1 MPLMTPVARISA
13 AIEILDAVMDGE
25 SAERV
30 LTSWARGHRYAGSKD
45 RAAIRDHV
53 FDALR
58 CLRSYSWLGGAGGRT
73 SDAADGPRP
82 TGRKLMIGMLRDAG
96 VDLDTMFLEARFAPA
111 PLSEDEMDLP
121 ELAQAPRAVRLDC
134 PDWVLPLYDAVLGDD
149 TDAVL
154 NTSRRRASVFLRV
167 NTGKAS
173 LAEAQQA
180 LLADSIETE
189 SHPLSP
195 TALKVTVGARGV
207 ARSQAYLT
215 GLVELQDAGS
225 QAIIDALPLK
235 DGMTVL
241 DYCAGGGGKAL
252 AMAALA
258 DMNVT
263 AHDIDPARMQDIAPR
278 ASRAGAKITTA
289 RLADLDASYDL
300 VLCDAPCSG
309 SGSWARAPQAKW
321 LLQDSRLESLTN
333 LQAQILDDV
342 SPRVAVGGVLAY
354 ATCSLFDAENKAQT
368 AAFVARHPEFN
379 LQSDRLITPLEGGD
393 GFYVAVLIKTA

>member
-1 MPLMTPVARISA
+1 MTPVARISA

-58 CLRSYSWLGGAGGRT
+58 CLRSYAWLGGAGGRIG
-73 SDAADGPRP
+73 DCEDGPRP
-82 TGRKLMIGMLRDAG
+82 TGRQLMIGMLRDAD

-111 PLSEDEMDLP
+111 PLTEDEMDLP
-121 ELAQAPRAVRLDC
+121 DLDDAPRAVRLDC
-134 PDWVLPLYDAVLGDD
+134 PDWILPLYDEVLEDD
-149 TDAVL
+149 ADAVL
-154 NTSRRRASVFLRV
+154 NASRSRAPVFLRV

-173 LAEAQQA
+173 LVEAQEA
-180 LLADSIETE
+180 LLADNIETE
-189 SHPLSP
+189 PHPLSP

-235 DGMTVL
+235 DGLRVL

-252 AMAALA
+252 AMAART
-258 DMNVT
+258 DMDVT

-278 ASRAGAKITTA
+278 ASRAGVEIATV
-289 RLADLDASYDL
+289 RLADLAESYDL

-321 LLQDSRLESLTN
+321 TLQDTRLDTLTN

-342 SPRVAVGGVLAY
+342 VPRVAVGGILAY
-354 ATCSLFDAENKAQT
+354 ATCSVFDAENKVQIIK
-368 AAFVARHPEFN
+368 FLERHPEFE

-393 GFYVAVLIKTA
+393 GFYVAVLTKAA

>member
-1 MPLMTPVARISA
+1 MTPVARISA

-58 CLRSYSWLGGAGGRT
+58 CLRSYAWLGGAGGRT
-73 SDAADGPRP
+73 GDTEEGPRP
-82 TGRKLMIGMLRDAG
+82 TGRQLMIGMLRDTG

-121 ELAQAPRAVRLDC
+121 DLAEAPRAVRLDC
-134 PDWVLPLYDAVLGDD
+134 PDWILPLYDAVLGDD
-149 TDAVL
+149 TGAVL
-154 NTSRRRASVFLRV
+154 STSRSRAPVFLRV
-167 NTGKAS
+167 NTGKAT
-173 LAEAQQA
+173 LAEAQQV

-189 SHPLSP
+189 PHALSP

-235 DGMTVL
+235 DGMSVL

-252 AMAALA
+252 AMAVQA
-258 DMNVT
+258 DMTVT

-278 ASRAGAKITTA
+278 ASRAGIEIATA
-289 RLADLDASYDL
+289 RLADLAELYDL

-321 LLQDSRLESLTN
+321 TLQDTRLEALTN
-333 LQAQILDDV
+333 VQAQILDEV
-342 SPRVAVGGVLAY
+342 APRVAVGGALAY
-354 ATCSLFDAENKAQT
+354 ATCSLFDAENRMQISK
-368 AAFVARHPEFN
+368 FLDRHPSFE
-379 LQSDRLITPLEGGD
+379 LTSDRLITPLEGGD
-393 GFYVAVLIKTA
+393 GFYVAVLTKTA